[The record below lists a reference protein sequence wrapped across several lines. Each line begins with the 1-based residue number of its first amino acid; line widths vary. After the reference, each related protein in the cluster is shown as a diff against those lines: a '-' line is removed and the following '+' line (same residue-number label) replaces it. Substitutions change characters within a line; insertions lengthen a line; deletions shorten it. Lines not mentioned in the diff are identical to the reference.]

1 MKKIGLCFFALL
13 TAISFLTTG
22 CSSFKAQRVDAAKG
36 DEKALEITDKWV
48 MKDTENAVKDILDQI
63 SKHKGFQRYLGET
76 KRKPKLFIMEVQ
88 NETSEPYFPIAD
100 MNDELLNEFSASGEY
115 TIIDNQGRDKI
126 LKEVH
131 YQAEGM
137 VDPTQMIQIGKQTGA
152 DLIIL
157 GAVRMN
163 PESRDGKT
171 LKQYTVNMR
180 MTNLKTSEEVLR
192 VRSKAQKYS
201 EQAKSGW

>member
-1 MKKIGLCFFALL
+1 MKTSLFLVALTMMML
-13 TAISFLTTG
+13 LTG
-22 CSSFKAQRVDAAKG
+22 CSSFKAERVDANKG
-36 DEKALEITDKWV
+36 DEKALSITDKWV
-48 MKDTENAVKDILDQI
+48 IKDTETAVKDILDQI
-63 SKHKGFQRYLGET
+63 AKHKGFQRYLGET

-115 TIIDNQGRDKI
+115 TLIDNQARDKI
-126 LKEVH
+126 LKEVK

-137 VDPTQMIQIGKQTGA
+137 VDPAQMVQIGKQTGA

-171 LKQYTVNMR
+171 IKQYTVNMR

-192 VRSKAQKYS
+192 VRAKTQKYS

>member
-1 MKKIGLCFFALL
+1 MKASLTLVAIVATFLL
-13 TAISFLTTG
+13 TG
-22 CSSFKAQRVDAAKG
+22 CSSFKAERVDGAKG
-36 DEKALEITDKWV
+36 DEKALSITDKWV
-48 MKDTENAVKDILDQI
+48 LKDTETAVKDILDQI
-63 SKHKGFQRYLGET
+63 QKHKGFQRYLGDT
-76 KRKPKLFIMEVQ
+76 KKKPKLFIMEVQ

-115 TIIDNQGRDKI
+115 TLIDDKGRDKI
-126 LKEVH
+126 LKEVK

-137 VDPTQMIQIGKQTGA
+137 VDASQMVQIGKQTGA
-152 DLIIL
+152 DIIIL
-157 GAVRMN
+157 GSVRMN
-163 PESRDGKT
+163 PETRDGKT
-171 LKQYTVNMR
+171 IKQYTVNMR

>member
-1 MKKIGLCFFALL
+1 MKASLTLVAIAMTMLL
-13 TAISFLTTG
+13 TS
-22 CSSFKAQRVDAAKG
+22 CSSFKAERVDGAKG
-36 DEKALEITDKWV
+36 DEKALSITDKWV
-48 MKDTENAVKDILDQI
+48 LKDTEIAVKDMLEQI
-63 SKHKGFQRYLGET
+63 QKHKGFQRYLGDS
-76 KRKPKLFIMEVQ
+76 KKKPKIFIMEVQ

-126 LKEVH
+126 LKEVK

-137 VDPTQMIQIGKQTGA
+137 VDPSQMVQIGKQTGA

-163 PESRDGKT
+163 PETRDGRT
-171 LKQYTVNMR
+171 LKQYTVNLR

-201 EQAKSGW
+201 EQAKAGW

>member
-1 MKKIGLCFFALL
+1 
-13 TAISFLTTG
+13 
-22 CSSFKAQRVDAAKG
+22 
-36 DEKALEITDKWV
+36 
-48 MKDTENAVKDILDQI
+48 
-63 SKHKGFQRYLGET
+63 
-76 KRKPKLFIMEVQ
+76 
-88 NETSEPYFPIAD
+88 

-126 LKEVH
+126 LKEVK

-137 VDPTQMIQIGKQTGA
+137 VDPAQMVQIGKQTGA
-152 DLIIL
+152 DIIIL
-157 GAVRMN
+157 GSVRMN
-163 PESRDGKT
+163 PEMRDGKT

-192 VRSKAQKYS
+192 VRSKSQKYS

>member
-1 MKKIGLCFFALL
+1 MKTSLMFVVITLSILL
-13 TAISFLTTG
+13 TS
-22 CSSFKAQRVDAAKG
+22 CSSFKAERVDGAKG
-36 DEKALEITDKWV
+36 DEKALAITDKWV
-48 MKDTENAVKDILDQI
+48 LKDTEIAVKDILDQI
-63 SKHKGFQRYLGET
+63 QKHKGFQRYLGET
-76 KRKPKLFIMEVQ
+76 KKKPKIFIMEVQ

-115 TIIDNQGRDKI
+115 TIIDNQAREKI
-126 LKEVH
+126 LKEVK

-137 VDPTQMIQIGKQTGA
+137 VDSSQMIQIGKQTGA

-163 PESRDGKT
+163 PETRDGKT
-171 LKQYTVNMR
+171 LKQYTVNLR

-201 EQAKSGW
+201 VQAKSGW

>member
-1 MKKIGLCFFALL
+1 MKLNVGLLMLALTL
-13 TAISFLTTG
+13 FVTS
-22 CSSFKAQRVDAAKG
+22 CSSFKAERVDGAKG

-48 MKDTENAVKDILDQI
+48 MKDTENAVKDILEQI

-76 KRKPKLFIMEVQ
+76 KKKPKLFIMEVQ

-115 TIIDNQGRDKI
+115 TLIDNQGRDKI
-126 LKEVH
+126 LKEVK

-137 VDPTQMIQIGKQTGA
+137 VDPAQMVQIGKQTGA

-163 PESRDGKT
+163 PETRDGKT

>member
-1 MKKIGLCFFALL
+1 MKAALTLISLSAILLL
-13 TAISFLTTG
+13 TS
-22 CSSFKAQRVDAAKG
+22 CSSFKAERVDGTKG
-36 DEKALEITDKWV
+36 DQKALEITDKWV
-48 MKDTENAVKDILDQI
+48 LKDTETAVKDILDQI

-76 KRKPKLFIMEVQ
+76 KKKPKLFIMEVQ

-126 LKEVH
+126 LKEVK

-137 VDPTQMIQIGKQTGA
+137 VDPAQMIQIGKQTGA
-152 DLIIL
+152 ELIIL

-163 PESRDGKT
+163 PEMRDGKT

-192 VRSKAQKYS
+192 VRSKSQKYS

>member
-1 MKKIGLCFFALL
+1 MLVSLSMIFLL
-13 TAISFLTTG
+13 TS
-22 CSSFKAQRVDAAKG
+22 CSSFKAERVDGAKG

-48 MKDTENAVKDILDQI
+48 LKDTETAVKDILDQI
-63 SKHKGFQRYLGET
+63 GKHKGFQRYLGET
-76 KRKPKLFIMEVQ
+76 KKKPKLFIMEVQ

-100 MNDELLNEFSASGEY
+100 MNDELLNEFSASGDY

-126 LKEVH
+126 LKEVK

-137 VDPTQMIQIGKQTGA
+137 VDPAQMVQIGKQTGA
-152 DLIIL
+152 DIVIL

-163 PESRDGKT
+163 PEMRDGKT

-192 VRSKAQKYS
+192 VRSKSQKYS

>member
-1 MKKIGLCFFALL
+1 MKAGLSLVSLAMIFLL
-13 TAISFLTTG
+13 TG
-22 CSSFKAQRVDAAKG
+22 CSSFKAERVDGAKG
-36 DEKALEITDKWV
+36 DQKALEITDKWV
-48 MKDTENAVKDILDQI
+48 LKDTETAIKDVLDQI
-63 SKHKGFQRYLGET
+63 GKHKGFQRYLGDT
-76 KRKPKLFIMEVQ
+76 KKKPKLFIMEVQ

-126 LKEVH
+126 LKEVK

-137 VDPTQMIQIGKQTGA
+137 VDPSQMVQIGKQTGA

-157 GAVRMN
+157 GSVRMN
-163 PESRDGKT
+163 PEMRDGKT

-192 VRSKAQKYS
+192 VRSKSQKYS

>member
-1 MKKIGLCFFALL
+1 MKASLTLVAIAMTMLL
-13 TAISFLTTG
+13 TS
-22 CSSFKAQRVDAAKG
+22 CSSFKAERVDGAKG
-36 DEKALEITDKWV
+36 DEKALTITDKWV
-48 MKDTENAVKDILDQI
+48 LKDTEIAVKDMLEQI
-63 SKHKGFQRYLGET
+63 QKHKGFQRYLGDS
-76 KRKPKLFIMEVQ
+76 KKKPKIFIMEVQ

-126 LKEVH
+126 LKEVK

-137 VDPTQMIQIGKQTGA
+137 VDPSQMVQIGKQTGA

-157 GAVRMN
+157 GNVRMN
-163 PESRDGKT
+163 PETRDGRT
-171 LKQYTVNMR
+171 LKQYTVNLR

-201 EQAKSGW
+201 EQAKAGW

>member
-1 MKKIGLCFFALL
+1 MKKSLSLLALAMTLIL
-13 TAISFLTTG
+13 TS
-22 CSSFKAQRVDAAKG
+22 CSSFKAERVDGEKG
-36 DEKALEITDKWV
+36 DEKALSITDKWV
-48 MKDTENAVKDILDQI
+48 LKDTENAVKDILEQI
-63 SKHKGFQRYLGET
+63 GKHKGFQRYLGET
-76 KRKPKLFIMEVQ
+76 KKKPKLFIMEVQ

-115 TIIDNQGRDKI
+115 TLIDNQAREKI
-126 LKEVH
+126 LKEIK

-137 VDPTQMIQIGKQTGA
+137 VDPAQMVQIGKQTGA

-163 PESRDGKT
+163 PETRDGKT
-171 LKQYTVNMR
+171 IKQYTVNMR

-201 EQAKSGW
+201 EQSKSGW

>member
-1 MKKIGLCFFALL
+1 MKASLTLVAVAMTMLL
-13 TAISFLTTG
+13 TS
-22 CSSFKAQRVDAAKG
+22 CSSFKAERVDGAKG
-36 DEKALEITDKWV
+36 DEKALTITDKWV
-48 MKDTENAVKDILDQI
+48 LKDTEIAVKDILEQI
-63 SKHKGFQRYLGET
+63 QKHKGFQRYLGET
-76 KRKPKLFIMEVQ
+76 KRKPKIFIMEVQ

-126 LKEVH
+126 LKEVK

-137 VDPTQMIQIGKQTGA
+137 VDPSQMVQIGKQTGA

-163 PESRDGKT
+163 PETRDGRT
-171 LKQYTVNMR
+171 LKQYTVNLR

-201 EQAKSGW
+201 EQAKAGW

>member
-1 MKKIGLCFFALL
+1 MKRSLTLVVFAMTLVL
-13 TAISFLTTG
+13 TS
-22 CSSFKAQRVDAAKG
+22 CSSFKAERVDSAKG
-36 DEKALEITDKWV
+36 DEKALSITDKWV
-48 MKDTENAVKDILDQI
+48 LKDTENAVQDILQQI

-115 TIIDNQGRDKI
+115 TLIDNQARDKI
-126 LKEVH
+126 LKEVK

-137 VDPTQMIQIGKQTGA
+137 VDPAQMVQIGKQTGA
-152 DLIIL
+152 DIIIL

-163 PESRDGKT
+163 PETRDGRT
-171 LKQYTVNMR
+171 IKQYTVNMR

>member
-1 MKKIGLCFFALL
+1 MKASLTLVAIAMTMLL
-13 TAISFLTTG
+13 TS
-22 CSSFKAQRVDAAKG
+22 CSSFKAERVDGAKG
-36 DEKALEITDKWV
+36 DEKALTITDKWV
-48 MKDTENAVKDILDQI
+48 LKDTEIAVKDILEQI
-63 SKHKGFQRYLGET
+63 QKHKGFQRYLGDT
-76 KRKPKLFIMEVQ
+76 KKKPKIFIMEVQ

-126 LKEVH
+126 LKEVK

-137 VDPTQMIQIGKQTGA
+137 VDPTQMVQIGKQTGA

-163 PESRDGKT
+163 PETRDGKT
-171 LKQYTVNMR
+171 LKQYTVNLR

-201 EQAKSGW
+201 EQAKAGW

>member
-1 MKKIGLCFFALL
+1 MKASLMLVSLSMIFLL
-13 TAISFLTTG
+13 TS
-22 CSSFKAQRVDAAKG
+22 CSSFKAERVDGAKG

-48 MKDTENAVKDILDQI
+48 LKDTETAVKDILDQI
-63 SKHKGFQRYLGET
+63 GKHKGFQRYLGET
-76 KRKPKLFIMEVQ
+76 KKKPKLFIMEVQ

-126 LKEVH
+126 LKEVK

-137 VDPTQMIQIGKQTGA
+137 VDPAQMVQIGKQTGA
-152 DLIIL
+152 DIVIL

-163 PESRDGKT
+163 PEMRDGKT

-192 VRSKAQKYS
+192 VRSKSQKYS

>member
-1 MKKIGLCFFALL
+1 MKLNVGLLMLALSL
-13 TAISFLTTG
+13 FLTS
-22 CSSFKAQRVDAAKG
+22 CSSFKAERVDGAKG

-48 MKDTENAVKDILDQI
+48 MKDTENAVKDILEQI
-63 SKHKGFQRYLGET
+63 SKHKGFQRYLGDT
-76 KRKPKLFIMEVQ
+76 KKKPKLFIMEVQ

-115 TIIDNQGRDKI
+115 TLIDNQGRDKI
-126 LKEVH
+126 LKEVK

-137 VDPTQMIQIGKQTGA
+137 VDPSQMVQIGKQTGA

-163 PESRDGKT
+163 PEARDGKT
-171 LKQYTVNMR
+171 LKQYSVNMR

>member
-1 MKKIGLCFFALL
+1 MKRSLTLVVFAMTLVL
-13 TAISFLTTG
+13 TS
-22 CSSFKAQRVDAAKG
+22 CSSFKAERVSGEKG
-36 DEKALEITDKWV
+36 DEKALSITDKWV
-48 MKDTENAVKDILDQI
+48 LKDTENAIQDILQQI
-63 SKHKGFQRYLGET
+63 NKHKGFQRYLGET
-76 KRKPKLFIMEVQ
+76 KKKPKLFIMEVQ

-115 TIIDNQGRDKI
+115 TLVDNQARDKI
-126 LKEVH
+126 LKEIK

-137 VDPTQMIQIGKQTGA
+137 VDPAQMVQIGKQTGA
-152 DLIIL
+152 DLVIL

-163 PESRDGKT
+163 PETRDGKT
-171 LKQYTVNMR
+171 IKQYTVNMR

>member
-1 MKKIGLCFFALL
+1 MKLNVGLLMLALSL
-13 TAISFLTTG
+13 FLTS
-22 CSSFKAQRVDAAKG
+22 CSSFKAERVDGAKG

-48 MKDTENAVKDILDQI
+48 MKDTENAVKDILEQI

-76 KRKPKLFIMEVQ
+76 KKKPKLFIMEVQ

-115 TIIDNQGRDKI
+115 TLIDNQGRDKI
-126 LKEVH
+126 LKEVK

-137 VDPTQMIQIGKQTGA
+137 VDPAQMVQIGKQTGA

-163 PESRDGKT
+163 PETRDGKT

>member
-1 MKKIGLCFFALL
+1 MKTSLTLVAIAMTMLL
-13 TAISFLTTG
+13 TS
-22 CSSFKAQRVDAAKG
+22 CSSFKAERVDGAKG
-36 DEKALEITDKWV
+36 DEKALTITDKWV
-48 MKDTENAVKDILDQI
+48 LKDTENAVKDMLEQI
-63 SKHKGFQRYLGET
+63 QKHKGFQRYLGDS
-76 KRKPKLFIMEVQ
+76 KKKPKIFIMEVQ

-126 LKEVH
+126 LKEVK

-137 VDPTQMIQIGKQTGA
+137 VDPSQMVQIGKQTGA

-157 GAVRMN
+157 GNVRMN
-163 PESRDGKT
+163 PETRDGRT
-171 LKQYTVNMR
+171 LKQYTVNLR

-201 EQAKSGW
+201 EQAKAGW

>member
-1 MKKIGLCFFALL
+1 MKTSLMFVVITLSILL
-13 TAISFLTTG
+13 TS
-22 CSSFKAQRVDAAKG
+22 CSSFKAERVDGAKG
-36 DEKALEITDKWV
+36 DEKALAITDKWV
-48 MKDTENAVKDILDQI
+48 LKDTEIAVKDILDQI
-63 SKHKGFQRYLGET
+63 QKHKGFQRYLGDT
-76 KRKPKLFIMEVQ
+76 KKKPKIFIMEVQ

-115 TIIDNQGRDKI
+115 TIIDNQAREKI
-126 LKEVH
+126 LKEVK

-137 VDPTQMIQIGKQTGA
+137 VDSSQMIQIGKQTGA

-163 PESRDGKT
+163 PETRDGKT
-171 LKQYTVNMR
+171 LKQYTVNLR

-201 EQAKSGW
+201 VQAKSGW

>member
-1 MKKIGLCFFALL
+1 MKLNVGLLMLALSL
-13 TAISFLTTG
+13 FLTS
-22 CSSFKAQRVDAAKG
+22 CSSFKAERVDGAKG

-48 MKDTENAVKDILDQI
+48 MKDTENAVKDILEQI
-63 SKHKGFQRYLGET
+63 SKHKGFQRYLGDT
-76 KRKPKLFIMEVQ
+76 KKKPKLFIMEVQ

-115 TIIDNQGRDKI
+115 TLIDNQGRDKI
-126 LKEVH
+126 LKEVK

-137 VDPTQMIQIGKQTGA
+137 VDPAQMVQIGKQTGA

-157 GAVRMN
+157 GSVRMN
-163 PESRDGKT
+163 PEMRDGKT

>member
-1 MKKIGLCFFALL
+1 MKASLTLVAIAMTMLL
-13 TAISFLTTG
+13 TS
-22 CSSFKAQRVDAAKG
+22 CSSFKAERVDGAKG
-36 DEKALEITDKWV
+36 DEKALTITDKWV
-48 MKDTENAVKDILDQI
+48 LKDTEIAVKDMLEQI
-63 SKHKGFQRYLGET
+63 QKHKGFQRYLGDT
-76 KRKPKLFIMEVQ
+76 KKKPKIFIMEVQ

-126 LKEVH
+126 LKEVK

-137 VDPTQMIQIGKQTGA
+137 VDPSQMVQIGKQTGA

-163 PESRDGKT
+163 PETRDGRT
-171 LKQYTVNMR
+171 LKQYTVNLR

-201 EQAKSGW
+201 EQAKAGW